1 MMKGMRLSKDDDENN
16 EIVDQLDEKI
26 EIAYEH
32 GDWMLVD
39 HLERVKRNF
48 ICNMRRANRDE

>member
-1 MMKGMRLSKDDDENN
+1 MISPMDDEGH

-26 EIAYEH
+26 EVAYER
-32 GDWMLVD
+32 GDWMLVE

-48 ICNMRRANRDE
+48 VGTRPSL